1 MQYTQSAEI
10 LKKSKTYIPGGVNSP
25 VRAFN
30 SVDGDPIAIT
40 SGDGSVIT
48 DADGNDY
55 IDFVGS
61 WGPLI
66 LGHAHPEVVKA
77 VHDTSKKGLTFGAS
91 TDLEVQLAEIVVD
104 AVPSIEMVRFV
115 NSGTEATMSAVRLA
129 RAYTERNI
137 IIKFEGCYHGHGD
150 LFLSKAGS
158 GVAELDE
165 SSSLGVP
172 KAVISHTITLP
183 YNDAEKVENIFLSKG
198 SQIAA
203 VIVEPI
209 AGNMGVILPETGFLE
224 TLRNMTDKYGAV
236 LIFDEVITGF
246 RVDYGGAQNIYDITP
261 DLTCLGKIIG
271 GGLPV
276 GAFGGRSKIMKNM
289 APLGTVYQAG
299 TLSGNPVVMS
309 GDIATLNLLKN
320 EKVYEHLENMGN
332 HLETIFNEL
341 SDGMHLQ
348 IPRCGSMLGL
358 FFSSNVVH
366 NWNDVLLCQ
375 LSYYKKFHRLMLN
388 NGYYL
393 PPSPY
398 ESLFI
403 SSTHTKEDITGFV
416 HTACEMIPNYDTSI
430 PV

>member
-1 MQYTQSAEI
+1 
-10 LKKSKTYIPGGVNSP
+10 KKSKTYMPGGVNSP

-40 SGDGSVIT
+40 SGNGSVIT

-77 VHDTSKKGLTFGAS
+77 VHDTSEKGLTFGAS
-91 TDLEVQLAEIVVD
+91 TDLEVQLAEMVVD

-172 KAVISHTITLP
+172 KSVISHTITLP

-198 SQIAA
+198 SHIAA

-309 GDIATLNLLKN
+309 AGIATLNLLKN

-341 SDGMHLQ
+341 SNGMHLQ
-348 IPRCGSMLGL
+348 IPRCGSMLSL

-388 NGYYL
+388 KGYYL

-403 SSTHTKEDITGFV
+403 SSTHTKEDITGFAQ
-416 HTACEMIPNYDTSI
+416 TACELIPDYDT
-430 PV
+430 

>member
-1 MQYTQSAEI
+1 MQYTQSEAI

-30 SVDGDPIAIT
+30 YVDGDPIAIT
-40 SGDGSVIT
+40 SGNGSIIT

-66 LGHAHPEVVKA
+66 LGHAHPEVVKS
-77 VHDTSKKGLTFGAS
+77 VHETSKKGLTFGAS
-91 TDLEVQLAEIVVD
+91 TDLETQLAEMVVD

-172 KAVISHTITLP
+172 KSVISHTITLP
-183 YNDAEKVENIFLSKG
+183 YNDAEKVENIFQLKG
-198 SQIAA
+198 EQIAA

-209 AGNMGVILPETGFLE
+209 AGNMGVILPEEGFLDS
-224 TLRNMTDKYGAV
+224 LRNMTEKYGAV

-246 RVDYGGAQNIYDITP
+246 RVDYGGAQKIYGITP

-276 GAFGGRSKIMKNM
+276 GAFGGRSEIMKNM
-289 APLGTVYQAG
+289 APLGRVYQAG

-309 GDIATLNLLKN
+309 AGIATLNILKN
-320 EKVYEHLENMGN
+320 EKVYKHLENMGN
-332 HLETIFNEL
+332 HLETLFDAL
-341 SDGMHLQ
+341 LHGMSLQ
-348 IPRCGSMLGL
+348 APRCGSMFGL
-358 FFSSNVVH
+358 FFSQNAVH
-366 NWNDVLLCQ
+366 NWDGILSTE

-388 NGYYL
+388 KGYYM

-398 ESLFI
+398 ESMFI
-403 SSTHTKEDITGFV
+403 SSSHTREDVTGFV
-416 HTACEMIPNYDTSI
+416 NTVCEAVKS
-430 PV
+430 

>member
-1 MQYTQSAEI
+1 MQYTRSEKI
-10 LKKSKTYIPGGVNSP
+10 FKKSQTYIPGGVNSP

-30 SVDGDPIAIT
+30 SVDGNPIAIT
-40 SGDGSVIT
+40 SGNGSVIT

-77 VHDTSKKGLTFGAS
+77 VHDTSEKGLTFGAS
-91 TDLEVQLAEIVVD
+91 TDLEVQLAEMVVD

-172 KAVISHTITLP
+172 KSVISHTITLP

-198 SQIAA
+198 SHIAA

-209 AGNMGVILPETGFLE
+209 AGNMGVILPEAGFLE

-246 RVDYGGAQNIYDITP
+246 RVDYGGAQNIYDISP

-276 GAFGGRSKIMKNM
+276 GAFGGRSEIMKNM
-289 APLGTVYQAG
+289 APVGAVYQAG

-309 GDIATLNLLKN
+309 AGIATLNLLKN

-341 SDGMHLQ
+341 SNGMHLQ

-388 NGYYL
+388 KGYYL

-416 HTACEMIPNYDTSI
+416 YTACEMIPNFDTSI

>member
-1 MQYTQSAEI
+1 MQYTQSEEI

-30 SVDGDPIAIT
+30 SVDGDPIAIK
-40 SGDGSVIT
+40 SGSGSVIT

-77 VHDTSKKGLTFGAS
+77 IHDVSEKGLTFGAS
-91 TDLEVQLAEIVVD
+91 TELEVQLAEVVVN

-129 RAYTERNI
+129 RAYTERDI

-172 KAVISHTITLP
+172 KSVVYHTVTLP
-183 YNDAEKVENIFLSKG
+183 YNDAEKVENIFQLKG
-198 SQIAA
+198 GQIAA

-209 AGNMGVILPETGFLE
+209 AGNMGVILPEEGFLE
-224 TLRNMTDKYGAV
+224 TLRNMTEKYGAV

-246 RVDYGGAQNIYDITP
+246 RVNYGGAQRIYGIPP
-261 DLTCLGKIIG
+261 DLSCLGKVIG

-276 GAFGGRSKIMKNM
+276 GAFGGIINP
-289 APLGTVYQAG
+289 APL
-299 TLSGNPVVMS
+299 
-309 GDIATLNLLKN
+309 
-320 EKVYEHLENMGN
+320 
-332 HLETIFNEL
+332 
-341 SDGMHLQ
+341 
-348 IPRCGSMLGL
+348 
-358 FFSSNVVH
+358 
-366 NWNDVLLCQ
+366 LC
-375 LSYYKKFHRLMLN
+375 N
-388 NGYYL
+388 NSACH
-393 PPSPY
+393 PP
-398 ESLFI
+398 
-403 SSTHTKEDITGFV
+403 
-416 HTACEMIPNYDTSI
+416 
-430 PV
+430 

>member
-40 SGDGSVIT
+40 SGNGSIIT

-91 TDLEVQLAEIVVD
+91 TDLEVQLAEMVVD

-158 GVAELDE
+158 
-165 SSSLGVP
+165 
-172 KAVISHTITLP
+172 
-183 YNDAEKVENIFLSKG
+183 
-198 SQIAA
+198 
-203 VIVEPI
+203 
-209 AGNMGVILPETGFLE
+209 
-224 TLRNMTDKYGAV
+224 
-236 LIFDEVITGF
+236 
-246 RVDYGGAQNIYDITP
+246 
-261 DLTCLGKIIG
+261 
-271 GGLPV
+271 
-276 GAFGGRSKIMKNM
+276 
-289 APLGTVYQAG
+289 
-299 TLSGNPVVMS
+299 
-309 GDIATLNLLKN
+309 
-320 EKVYEHLENMGN
+320 
-332 HLETIFNEL
+332 
-341 SDGMHLQ
+341 
-348 IPRCGSMLGL
+348 
-358 FFSSNVVH
+358 
-366 NWNDVLLCQ
+366 
-375 LSYYKKFHRLMLN
+375 
-388 NGYYL
+388 
-393 PPSPY
+393 
-398 ESLFI
+398 
-403 SSTHTKEDITGFV
+403 
-416 HTACEMIPNYDTSI
+416 
-430 PV
+430 

>member
-1 MQYTQSAEI
+1 MQYNRSEKIFKMSQ
-10 LKKSKTYIPGGVNSP
+10 TYIPGGVNSP

-30 SVDGDPIAIT
+30 SVDGNPIAIT
-40 SGDGSVIT
+40 SGNGSVIT

-77 VHDTSKKGLTFGAS
+77 VHDTSEKGLTFGAS
-91 TDLEVQLAEIVVD
+91 TDLEVQLAEMIVD

-129 RAYTERNI
+129 RAYTEKNT

-172 KAVISHTITLP
+172 KSVISHTITLP
-183 YNDAEKVENIFLSKG
+183 YNDAEKVEDIFLSKG
-198 SQIAA
+198 NQIAA

-209 AGNMGVILPETGFLE
+209 AGNMGVILPEAGFLE
-224 TLRNMTDKYGAV
+224 TLRNMTEKYGAV

-246 RVDYGGAQNIYDITP
+246 RVDYGGAQSIYDITP

-276 GAFGGRSKIMKNM
+276 GAFGGRSEIMKNM
-289 APLGTVYQAG
+289 APLGAVYQAG

-309 GDIATLNLLKN
+309 SGIATLNLLEN
-320 EKVYEHLENMGN
+320 GKVYEHLENMGN
-332 HLETIFNEL
+332 HLDKLFHKL
-341 SDGMHLQ
+341 YQGMSLQ
-348 IPRCGSMLGL
+348 VPRCGSMFGV
-358 FFSSNVVH
+358 FFTQNAVH
-366 NWNDVLLCQ
+366 SWADVLLTE

-388 NGYYL
+388 KGYYL

-398 ESLFI
+398 ESMFI
-403 SSTHTKEDITGFV
+403 SSSHNKEDITGFV
-416 HTACEMIPNYDTSI
+416 QTACEVIQP
-430 PV
+430 

>member
-1 MQYTQSAEI
+1 MQYIQSKEI
-10 LKKSKTYIPGGVNSP
+10 LKKSCMYIPGGVNSP

-30 SVDGDPIAIT
+30 SVDGDPIAIA
-40 SGDGSVIT
+40 SGSGSVIT

-77 VHDTSKKGLTFGAS
+77 VNDASEKGLTFGAS
-91 TDLEVQLAEIVVD
+91 TDLEVQLAEVVVD

-129 RAYTERNI
+129 RAYTERDI

-158 GVAELDE
+158 GLAELDE
-165 SSSLGVP
+165 FSSLGVP
-172 KAVISHTITLP
+172 TSVISHTVTLP
-183 YNDAEKVENIFLSKG
+183 YNDAEKVENIFQLKG
-198 SQIAA
+198 GQIAA

-209 AGNMGVILPETGFLE
+209 AGNMGVILPKEGFLE
-224 TLRNMTDKYGAV
+224 TLRNMTENYGAV

-246 RVDYGGAQNIYDITP
+246 RVDYGGAQKIYGIVP
-261 DLTCLGKIIG
+261 DVTCLGKVIG

-276 GAFGGRSKIMKNM
+276 GAFGGRSEIMKNM

-309 GDIATLNLLKN
+309 AGIATLNILQNK
-320 EKVYEHLENMGN
+320 KVYKHLEKMGN
-332 HLETIFNEL
+332 HLEALFDSLLN
-341 SDGMHLQ
+341 GMNLKV
-348 IPRCGSMLGL
+348 PRYGSMFGI
-358 FFSSNVVH
+358 FFAQNAVH
-366 NWNDVLLCQ
+366 SWADVLSTE

-388 NGYYL
+388 KGYYL

-398 ESLFI
+398 ESMFI
-403 SSTHTKEDITGFV
+403 SSSHTKEDITGFV
-416 HTACEMIPNYDTSI
+416 QTACEVIQS
-430 PV
+430 

>member
-1 MQYTQSAEI
+1 MQYTQSEEI
-10 LKKSKTYIPGGVNSP
+10 LKKTKTYIPGGVNSP

-30 SVDGDPIAIT
+30 SVDGDPIAIK
-40 SGDGSVIT
+40 SGSGSVIT

-77 VHDTSKKGLTFGAS
+77 VHDVSEKGLTFGAS
-91 TDLEVQLAEIVVD
+91 TDLEAQLAEVVVN

-129 RAYTERNI
+129 RAYTERDI

-172 KAVISHTITLP
+172 TSVISHTVTLP
-183 YNDAEKVENIFLSKG
+183 YNDAEKVENIFQLKG
-198 SQIAA
+198 DQIAA

-209 AGNMGVILPETGFLE
+209 AGNMGVILPEEGFLE
-224 TLRNMTDKYGAV
+224 TLRNMTEKYGAI

-246 RVDYGGAQNIYDITP
+246 RVDYGGAQKIYGIVPDI
-261 DLTCLGKIIG
+261 TCLGKIIG

-276 GAFGGRSKIMKNM
+276 GAFGGRSAIMKNM

-299 TLSGNPVVMS
+299 TLSGNPIVMS
-309 GDIATLNLLKN
+309 AGIATLNILKN
-320 EKVYEHLENMGN
+320 EKVYKHLENMGN
-332 HLETIFNEL
+332 NLETLFGAL
-341 SDGMHLQ
+341 LHRMSLQ
-348 IPRCGSMLGL
+348 VPRCGSMFGA
-358 FFSSNVVH
+358 FFTQNAVH
-366 NWNDVLLCQ
+366 SWADVLSTDL
-375 LSYYKKFHRLMLN
+375 LYYKKFHRLMLN
-388 NGYYL
+388 KGYYL

-398 ESLFI
+398 ESMFI
-403 SSTHTKEDITGFV
+403 SSSHTKEDITGFV
-416 HTACEMIPNYDTSI
+416 QTACEVIQS
-430 PV
+430 